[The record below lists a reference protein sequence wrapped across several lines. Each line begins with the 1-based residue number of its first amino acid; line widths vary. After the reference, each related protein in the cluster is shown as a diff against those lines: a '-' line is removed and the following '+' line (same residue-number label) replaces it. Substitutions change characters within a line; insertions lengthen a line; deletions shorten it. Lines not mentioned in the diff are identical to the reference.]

1 MKAPYLIPV
10 IEIPEQWLEE
20 DLLNASDNYYGDS
33 GSAGG
38 NLDDGYVYN
47 L

>member
-1 MKAPYLIPV
+1 MKRPYLIPV
-10 IEIPEQWLEE
+10 IEIPAQWLED
-20 DLLNASDNYYGDS
+20 DLLNASDNLYGDS

-38 NLDDGYVYN
+38 DLEDGFIYN